1 MALTEMNYI
10 EGVGGIDLNDPDV
23 VVKEDSS
30 NTTTSHTVTTTT
42 KPKYINW
49 LITDS
54 QSTGYMWNIVIDVEE
69 HKAKLVSWGGSYQ
82 ENDNY
87 TSAFDLITNITNNGF
102 TWYGLLG
109 GTNRTEH
116 NVMYVYC

>member
-1 MALTEMNYI
+1 MAFSELDYVN
-10 EGVGGIDLNDPDV
+10 GGGGIDLNAPDV
-23 VVKEDSS
+23 VVKLDSP
-30 NTTTSHTVTTTT
+30 NTTTPNTVATPS

-54 QSTGYMWNIVIDVEE
+54 GNMGYMWNIVIDVEE
-69 HKAKLVSWGGSYQ
+69 HKAKLVTWGGGYQ

-109 GTNRTEH
+109 RTEH